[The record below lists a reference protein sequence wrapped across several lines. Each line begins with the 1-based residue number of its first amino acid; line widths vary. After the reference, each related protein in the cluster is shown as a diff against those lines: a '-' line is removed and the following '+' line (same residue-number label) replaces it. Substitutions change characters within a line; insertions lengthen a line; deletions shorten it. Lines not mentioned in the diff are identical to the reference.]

1 LTWRGS
7 HVCQLLAD
15 RRGSF
20 PILSSQ
26 IIRKTPYELKTT
38 PVSSIT
44 TKDATESQKGP
55 SQSIK
60 ILKQEIARNTPE
72 SQVWAGSTA
81 TTLIPRFFLGK
92 EYRFEDHDSTLF
104 VALKRKTPQYQFQL
118 ANALWKKGGPQLVSR
133 DVRVLFGD
141 ITHSGDRGR
150 TSPDPAVSLFT
161 ARRANDAHNVAVV

>member
-1 LTWRGS
+1 LTWRGFQ
-7 HVCQLLAD
+7 VCQLLAD

-26 IIRKTPYELKTT
+26 IIRKIPNELKTT

-44 TKDATESQKGP
+44 TKEAAESKEKGP

-72 SQVWAGSTA
+72 SQVWAGSIV

-104 VALKRKTPQYQFQL
+104 VALKRKTHQYQFQL
-118 ANALWKKGGPQLVSR
+118 ANALWKKGATTCFSRRESALWRHHPFRRSGQNKPGSCSLAIYGPTR
-133 DVRVLFGD
+133 
-141 ITHSGDRGR
+141 
-150 TSPDPAVSLFT
+150 
-161 ARRANDAHNVAVV
+161 